1 MTLFSAIVYRIER
14 VKVKKSTITLTSG
27 LNIKIIYQNI
37 DYYLANYQNKRGER
51 VAYFFLVRLFFLFC
65 SVMQLTL
72 MIRDMYLYLQIEKG
86 NGLCAK
92 T

>member
-1 MTLFSAIVYRIER
+1 MTLFSAIEYRIER

-72 MIRDMYLYLQIEKG
+72 MISDTYLYLQIEKG
-86 NGLCAK
+86 NGLCAR

>member
-1 MTLFSAIVYRIER
+1 MDI
-14 VKVKKSTITLTSG
+14 KSTITLTSG

-37 DYYLANYQNKRGER
+37 DYFLANYQKKRGER
-51 VAYFFLVRLFFLFC
+51 VASFFLVRLFFLFC

-72 MIRDMYLYLQIEKG
+72 MISDMYLYLQIEKG
-86 NGLCAK
+86 NGLCAR

>member
-1 MTLFSAIVYRIER
+1 MTLFSAIEYRIER

-37 DYYLANYQNKRGER
+37 DYFLANYQKKRGER
-51 VAYFFLVRLFFLFC
+51 VASFFLVRLFFLFC

-72 MIRDMYLYLQIEKG
+72 MISG
-86 NGLCAK
+86 NVF
-92 T
+92 TN

>member
-1 MTLFSAIVYRIER
+1 MTLFSAIEYRIER

-37 DYYLANYQNKRGER
+37 NYFLANYQKKRGEG
-51 VAYFFLVRLFFLFC
+51 VASFFLVRLFFLFC

-72 MIRDMYLYLQIEKG
+72 MISDMYLYLQIEKG
-86 NGLCAK
+86 HG
-92 T
+92 